1 MRIEEALK
9 IGLSSRLST
18 VGEAVLNIQMHSMS
32 LFSEPAKEVDEL
44 FRDAERLYRDTA
56 FTTESGIQTVIV
68 YLENPFGLD
77 LRTCDA
83 ETACFAAEAE
93 NLSEADRKALLERE
107 DADKDYGDI
116 YFFAMLPYST
126 IREAVEYHRLPE
138 DMRDNW

>member
-1 MRIEEALK
+1 MRIKEALK
-9 IGLSSRLST
+9 TGLSVGLNT

-32 LFSEPAKEVDEL
+32 LFCEPAKEVDEL
-44 FRDAERLYRDTA
+44 FRDAGKLYMDTD
-56 FTTESGIQTVIV
+56 FTSESEIQTVIA
-68 YLENPFGLD
+68 YLENPSVLD

-93 NLSEADRKALLERE
+93 NLSEEDRNALLERE